1 MRALLWLTAV
11 LAALYSG
18 YWLVGSRALL
28 SGVET
33 ALTQMKSEGR
43 ADYTSVELHGFP
55 SRFDLT
61 INGPRLISADG
72 QQSWQAAFVQLFAL
86 SYRPNH
92 LIAVWP
98 DEQVLTIGGD
108 ILTLHSTD
116 LRASVTL
123 GASLSLPLNHAE
135 VEGQGVDIAS
145 DLGWQL
151 ITEKLVFATRH
162 ATPDAKSHELA
173 LVLSGLA
180 PGNDLRR
187 LLDPEGK
194 MPALADTA
202 RATLIADFDR
212 PLDRNFVT
220 AEPRLT
226 ALRALDLSFIWGPV
240 SLTAKGDLSVG
251 VDRFP
256 TGKVSVTVRG
266 WRDLLSLLVT
276 AGALTPDMASTLENG
291 LAAIETGTGQSSELK
306 LPLTFDRGLMRLG
319 PFLLGPAPRL

>member
-1 MRALLWLTAV
+1 MRALLWLTAA

-33 ALTQMKSEGR
+33 ALSQMKADGR
-43 ADYTSVELHGFP
+43 ADYTSVDLHGFP

-61 INGPRLISADG
+61 INDPRLIGADG

-108 ILTLHSTD
+108 TVTLRSTD

-123 GASLSLPLNHAE
+123 GASLGLPLDHAE
-135 VEGQGVDIAS
+135 LEGHGIDLTS
-145 DLGWQL
+145 GLGWQL
-151 ITEKLVFATRH
+151 LAEKLVFATRQ
-162 ATPDAKSHELA
+162 ATSGAKSHELA
-173 LVLSGLA
+173 LVLTGFA

-187 LLDPEGK
+187 LIDPEGK
-194 MPALADTA
+194 LPALADTT

-212 PLDRNFVT
+212 PLDRTFVT

-226 ALRALDLSFIWGPV
+226 ALRALDLAFIWGPV

-251 VDRFP
+251 ADGVP
-256 TGKVSVTVRG
+256 TGKISLTVRG
-266 WRDLLSLLVT
+266 WRDLLSLFVT
-276 AGALTPDMASTLENG
+276 AGALTPDMAGTLENG
-291 LAAIETGTGQSSELK
+291 LAAIETGKDQSAELR
-306 LPLTFDRGLMRLG
+306 LPLTFDRGQVRLG